1 MSRSVLP
8 EHILTEL
15 NNAKGFVDDHLSG
28 NCGGGGGS
36 ALADT
41 LSLDDFEDCYVP
53 SSPLSAAQELRIGAP
68 PLIQQAPSSAAAT
81 RLANTGMPAA
91 AAGRP
96 FVGNQGKASSS
107 FRASNRH
114 CIGHYPPSRSCCLD
128 HIIILDSHSLSHPPS
143 TIEQPH
149 SSRRKRRRRT
159 APLPFCPRRRAAPR
173 SRGN

>member
-28 NCGGGGGS
+28 NCGGGS

-53 SSPLSAAQELRIGAP
+53 SSPLNAAQELRIGAP

-81 RLANTGMPAA
+81 RLANTGTPAAA

-96 FVGNQGKASSS
+96 FVGNQGKAANSN

-114 CIGHYPPSRSCCLD
+114 W
-128 HIIILDSHSLSHPPS
+128 SLSYF
-143 TIEQPH
+143 
-149 SSRRKRRRRT
+149 
-159 APLPFCPRRRAAPR
+159 PLLLP
-173 SRGN
+173 

>member
-1 MSRSVLP
+1 MKLRELDRKEKMSRSVLP

-28 NCGGGGGS
+28 NCGGGS

-81 RLANTGMPAA
+81 RLANAGTPAA

-96 FVGNQGKASSS
+96 FVGNQGKASSNC
-107 FRASNRH
+107 RA
-114 CIGHYPPSRSCCLD
+114 
-128 HIIILDSHSLSHPPS
+128 
-143 TIEQPH
+143 
-149 SSRRKRRRRT
+149 
-159 APLPFCPRRRAAPR
+159 
-173 SRGN
+173 

>member
-1 MSRSVLP
+1 MKLRELDRKEKMSRSVLP

-28 NCGGGGGS
+28 NCGGGGS

-53 SSPLSAAQELRIGAP
+53 SSPPSAAQELRIGAP

-96 FVGNQGKASSS
+96 FVGNQGKASSN

-114 CIGHYPPSRSCCLD
+114 W
-128 HIIILDSHSLSHPPS
+128 SLSYF
-143 TIEQPH
+143 
-149 SSRRKRRRRT
+149 
-159 APLPFCPRRRAAPR
+159 PLYWPYNY
-173 SRGN
+173 S